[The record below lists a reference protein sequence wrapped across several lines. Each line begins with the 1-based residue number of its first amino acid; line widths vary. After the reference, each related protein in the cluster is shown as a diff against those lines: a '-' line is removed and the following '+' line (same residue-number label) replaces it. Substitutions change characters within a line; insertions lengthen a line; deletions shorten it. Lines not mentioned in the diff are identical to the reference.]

1 MIYFF
6 IISVT
11 LNIFSLSKLY
21 IDGSV
26 KNKLKAI
33 SNDYTHLLKAY
44 KQLQS
49 DHKQVTKQL
58 QSEHK
63 QVTKQLEASNKS
75 NYKDMMKIYLDLKKQ
90 NFNDNYIYNYICN
103 K

>member
-21 IDGSV
+21 IDGSS
-26 KNKLKAI
+26 KNKLKAMI
-33 SNDYTHLLKAY
+33 TDYKQLMTTY
-44 KQLQS
+44 KQLQAE
-49 DHKQVTKQL
+49 HKQTIKQL
-58 QSEHK
+58 Q
-63 QVTKQLEASNKS
+63 ASHKS
-75 NYKDMMKIYLDLKKQ
+75 NYKDMMKIYLELKKQ

>member
-11 LNIFSLSKLY
+11 INIFSLSKLY

-26 KNKLKAI
+26 KNKLQTI
-33 SNDYTHLLKAY
+33 TNDYKQLMTTY
-44 KQLQS
+44 KQLQTEN
-49 DHKQVTKQL
+49 KQVTQ
-58 QSEHK
+58 H
-63 QVTKQLEASNKS
+63 LEASHRS

>member
-21 IDGSV
+21 IDGSI
-26 KNKLKAI
+26 KNKLKTV
-33 SNDYTHLLKAY
+33 SNDYKQLITAY
-44 KQLQS
+44 KQIQA
-49 DHKQVTKQL
+49 
-58 QSEHK
+58 EHK
-63 QVTKQLEASNKS
+63 QVIKHLEASQKS

>member
-21 IDGSV
+21 IDGSI
-26 KNKLKAI
+26 KNKLKTI
-33 SNDYTHLLKAY
+33 SNDYNHLMTAY
-44 KQLQS
+44 KQLQA
-49 DHKQVTKQL
+49 
-58 QSEHK
+58 EHK
-63 QVTKQLEASNKS
+63 TVIKQLEASHKS

>member
-6 IISVT
+6 IISIT
-11 LNIFSLSKLY
+11 LNIFSLCKLY
-21 IDGSV
+21 IDGS
-26 KNKLKAI
+26 NKKKLQAMI
-33 SNDYTHLLKAY
+33 NDYKQLITAY
-44 KQLQS
+44 KQLQA
-49 DHKQVTKQL
+49 
-58 QSEHK
+58 EHK
-63 QVTKQLEASNKS
+63 QVIKQLEASHKS

>member
-21 IDGSV
+21 INGSN

-33 SNDYTHLLKAY
+33 INDY
-44 KQLQS
+44 KQLITA
-49 DHKQVTKQL
+49 HKQL
-58 QSEHK
+58 QTEHK
-63 QVTKQLEASNKS
+63 QIKKQLEASYKS
-75 NYKDMMKIYLDLKKQ
+75 NYKQMMKIYLELKKQ
-90 NFNDNYIYNYICN
+90 HFNDNYIYNYILN

>member
-21 IDGSV
+21 IDAS
-26 KNKLKAI
+26 NKKKLQATL
-33 SNDYTHLLKAY
+33 NDY
-44 KQLQS
+44 KQLITAY
-49 DHKQVTKQL
+49 KKL
-58 QSEHK
+58 QAEHK
-63 QVTKQLEASNKS
+63 QVKKQLEASHKL

>member
-26 KNKLKAI
+26 KNKLKTI
-33 SNDYTHLLKAY
+33 SNDYNHLLKAY
-44 KQLQS
+44 KQLQA
-49 DHKQVTKQL
+49 DHKQVTK
-58 QSEHK
+58 H
-63 QVTKQLEASNKS
+63 LEASQKS

>member
-11 LNIFSLSKLY
+11 INILSLTKLY
-21 IDGSV
+21 MDGST
-26 KNKLKAI
+26 KNKLQTI
-33 SNDYTHLLKAY
+33 INDYKQLITTY
-44 KQLQS
+44 KQLQ
-49 DHKQVTKQL
+49 T
-58 QSEHK
+58 EHK
-63 QVTKQLEASNKS
+63 QVIKQLQASQKS

-90 NFNDNYIYNYICN
+90 NFNDNYIYNYICS

>member
-21 IDGSV
+21 IDGS
-26 KNKLKAI
+26 NKKKLQAMI
-33 SNDYTHLLKAY
+33 IDYKQLITTY
-44 KQLQS
+44 KQLQA
-49 DHKQVTKQL
+49 
-58 QSEHK
+58 EHK
-63 QVTKQLEASNKS
+63 QVKKQLQASHKS
-75 NYKDMMKIYLDLKKQ
+75 NYKDMMKIYLELKRQ

-103 K
+103 R

>member
-21 IDGSV
+21 IDASI
-26 KNKLKAI
+26 KNKLKTI
-33 SNDYTHLLKAY
+33 TDDYQHLITTY
-44 KQLQS
+44 KQLQA
-49 DHKQVTKQL
+49 DHNRVIKR
-58 QSEHK
+58 
-63 QVTKQLEASNKS
+63 LEASHRS

>member
-21 IDGSV
+21 IDGST
-26 KNKLKAI
+26 KKKLNTI
-33 SNDYTHLLKAY
+33 TTDYKHLITAY
-44 KQLQS
+44 KQLQA
-49 DHKQVTKQL
+49 
-58 QSEHK
+58 EHK
-63 QVTKQLEASNKS
+63 TVKKQLETSHRS